1 MDFKE
6 ELKNYVKRIE
16 NTKDTLQ
23 TEEAT
28 KMALILPFFQ
38 LLGYDVFNT
47 SEFCPEYTAD
57 IGIKKGE
64 KVDYAIL
71 VAGEPV
77 ILVEAKAANKKL
89 DNHKS
94 QLFRYF
100 VSTPAKFAILTN
112 GIEYRF
118 YSDLDEANKM
128 DKDPFLAVNLLNIKD
143 AQIAQLSKFQ
153 KDTFNISDILDS
165 ASLLKYVNIFKDYID
180 QQFQEPAD
188 EFIKLLLQPVYKG
201 VKTQNVIERFRPVV
215 AKAMTEYLTEALNEK
230 LQAALET
237 TATTSTN
244 DINAL
249 KTNEHWEILNI
260 VKEILQNVIDVRKI
274 SLKYTSAY
282 IAVLYEKNTRKWIC
296 RITLSSAQQNL
307 IIPDGNKNEVRFAIN
322 DISDLY
328 NYSEQIIESARRYLF
343 VEVPVEKPVEKQ
355 EEQKEVLKTRWGN
368 YEMPEH
374 YQVCFTRGPRTDL
387 KKIN

>member
-47 SEFCPEYTAD
+47 AEFCPEYTAD

-77 ILVEAKAANKKL
+77 ILIEAKTANKKL

-118 YSDLDEANKM
+118 YSDLDEPNKM
-128 DKDPFLAVNLLNIKD
+128 DKDPFLTVNLLNLKD

-153 KDTFNISDILDS
+153 KSNFSISDILDS

-180 QQFQEPAD
+180 RQFQEPAD

-215 AKAMTEYLTEALNEK
+215 TKAMTEYLTETLNEK

-237 TATTSTN
+237 TATTSAN

-260 VKEILQNVIDVRKI
+260 VKEILQNVIDVRKV

-307 IIPDGNKNEVRFAIN
+307 IIPDENKNELRFSIN

-343 VEVPVEKPVEKQ
+343 VEVPVEKQ

-374 YQVCFTRGPRTDL
+374 YQFCFTRGPLTDL

>member
-47 SEFCPEYTAD
+47 AEFCPEYTAD

-77 ILVEAKAANKKL
+77 ILIEAKTANKKL

-118 YSDLDEANKM
+118 YSDLDEPNKM
-128 DKDPFLAVNLLNIKD
+128 DKDPFLTVNLLNLKD

-153 KDTFNISDILDS
+153 KSNFSISDILDS

-180 QQFQEPAD
+180 RQFQEPAD

-215 AKAMTEYLTEALNEK
+215 TKAMTEYLTETLNEK

-237 TATTSTN
+237 TATTSAN

-307 IIPDGNKNEVRFAIN
+307 IIPDENKNELRFSIN

-343 VEVPVEKPVEKQ
+343 VEVPVEKQ

>member
-1 MDFKE
+1 
-6 ELKNYVKRIE
+6 
-16 NTKDTLQ
+16 
-23 TEEAT
+23 
-28 KMALILPFFQ
+28 MALILPFFQ

-128 DKDPFLAVNLLNIKD
+128 DKDPFLTVNLLNLKD
-143 AQIAQLSKFQ
+143 AQISQLSKFQ
-153 KDTFNISDILDS
+153 KSNFSISDILDS

-180 QQFQEPAD
+180 RQFQEPAD
-188 EFIKLLLQPVYKG
+188 EFVKLLLQPVYKG

-215 AKAMTEYLTEALNEK
+215 TKAMTEYLTETLNEK

-237 TATTSTN
+237 TATTSAN

-307 IIPDGNKNEVRFAIN
+307 IIPDENKNELRFAIN

-343 VEVPVEKPVEKQ
+343 VEVPVEKQ

-368 YEMPEH
+368 YEMPDH

-387 KKIN
+387 KKIK

>member
-6 ELKNYVKRIE
+6 ELKKHIKRVENVKD
-16 NTKDTLQ
+16 NLQ

-71 VAGEPV
+71 IAGEPV

-128 DKDPFLAVNLLNIKD
+128 DKDPFLTVNLLNAKD

-153 KDTFNISDILDS
+153 KDAFNISDILDS

-188 EFIKLLLQPVYKG
+188 EFVKLLLQPVYKG

-215 AKAMTEYLTEALNEK
+215 AKAMTEYLTETLNEK

-237 TATTSTN
+237 TATTSAN

-260 VKEILQNVIDVRKI
+260 VKEILQNVIDVRKV
-274 SLKYTSAY
+274 SLKYTSSY

-296 RITLSSAQQNL
+296 RITLSSTQQSL
-307 IIPDGNKNEVRFAIN
+307 VIPDENKNELRFNID
-322 DISDLY
+322 DISDLF
-328 NYSEQIIESARRYLF
+328 NYSEQIIESARRYLI
-343 VEVPVEKPVEKQ
+343 VEVPVEKQ
-355 EEQKEVLKTRWGN
+355 EEPKEILKTRWGN
-368 YEMPEH
+368 YEMPEPYH
-374 YQVCFTRGPRTDL
+374 ICLTRGLRTDL

>member
-6 ELKNYVKRIE
+6 ELKKHIKRVENVKD
-16 NTKDTLQ
+16 NLQ

-71 VAGEPV
+71 IAGEPV

-128 DKDPFLAVNLLNIKD
+128 DKDPFLTVNLLNAKD

-153 KDTFNISDILDS
+153 KDAFNISDILDS

-188 EFIKLLLQPVYKG
+188 EFVKLLLQPVYKG

-215 AKAMTEYLTEALNEK
+215 AKAMTEYLTETLNEK

-237 TATTSTN
+237 TATTSAN

-260 VKEILQNVIDVRKI
+260 VKEILQNVIDVRKV
-274 SLKYTSAY
+274 SLKYTSSY

-296 RITLSSAQQNL
+296 RITLSSTQQSL
-307 IIPDGNKNEVRFAIN
+307 VIPDENKNELRFNID
-322 DISDLY
+322 DISDLF
-328 NYSEQIIESARRYLF
+328 NYSEQIIESARRYLI
-343 VEVPVEKPVEKQ
+343 VEAPFEKQ
-355 EEQKEVLKTRWGN
+355 EEPKEILKTRWGN
-368 YEMPEH
+368 YEMPEPYH
-374 YQVCFTRGPRTDL
+374 ICLTRGLRTDL

>member
-6 ELKNYVKRIE
+6 ELKNHVKRIE

-47 SEFCPEYTAD
+47 AEFCPEYTAD

-100 VSTPAKFAILTN
+100 VSTSAKFAILTN

-118 YSDLDEANKM
+118 YSDLDEPNKM
-128 DKDPFLAVNLLNIKD
+128 DKDPFLTVNLLNLKD
-143 AQIAQLSKFQ
+143 AQISQLSKFQ
-153 KDTFNISDILDS
+153 KSNFSISDILDS

-180 QQFQEPAD
+180 RQFQEPAD
-188 EFIKLLLQPVYKG
+188 EFVKLLLQPVYKG

-215 AKAMTEYLTEALNEK
+215 TKAMTEYLTETLNEK

-237 TATTSTN
+237 TATTSAN

-307 IIPDGNKNEVRFAIN
+307 IIPDENKNELRFSIN

-343 VEVPVEKPVEKQ
+343 VEIPVEKQ

>member
-47 SEFCPEYTAD
+47 AEFCPEFTAD

-118 YSDLDEANKM
+118 YSDLDEPNKM
-128 DKDPFLAVNLLNIKD
+128 DKDPFLTVNLLNLKD
-143 AQIAQLSKFQ
+143 AQISQLSKFQ
-153 KDTFNISDILDS
+153 KSNFSISDILDS

-180 QQFQEPAD
+180 RQFQEPAD
-188 EFIKLLLQPVYKG
+188 EFVKLLLQPVYKG

-215 AKAMTEYLTEALNEK
+215 TKAMTEYLTETLNEK

-237 TATTSTN
+237 TATTSAN

-307 IIPDGNKNEVRFAIN
+307 IIPDENKNELRFSIN

-343 VEVPVEKPVEKQ
+343 VEIPVKKQ

>member
-6 ELKNYVKRIE
+6 ELKKHIKRVE
-16 NTKDTLQ
+16 SMKDDLQ

-71 VAGEPV
+71 IAGEPV

-128 DKDPFLAVNLLNIKD
+128 DKDPFLTVNLLNAKD

-153 KDTFNISDILDS
+153 KDAFNISDILDS

-188 EFIKLLLQPVYKG
+188 EFVKLLLQPVYKG

-215 AKAMTEYLTEALNEK
+215 AKAMTEYLTETLNEK

-237 TATTSTN
+237 TATTSAN

-260 VKEILQNVIDVRKI
+260 VKEILQNVIDVRKV
-274 SLKYTSAY
+274 SLKYTSSY

-296 RITLSSAQQNL
+296 RITLSSSQQSL
-307 IIPDGNKNEVRFAIN
+307 VIPDENKNELRFNID
-322 DISDLY
+322 DISDLF

-343 VEVPVEKPVEKQ
+343 VEAPVEKQ
-355 EEQKEVLKTRWGN
+355 EEPKEILKTRWGN
-368 YEMPEH
+368 YEMPEPYH
-374 YQVCFTRGPRTDL
+374 ICLTRGLRTDL

>member
-1 MDFKE
+1 M
-6 ELKNYVKRIE
+6 
-16 NTKDTLQ
+16 
-23 TEEAT
+23 
-28 KMALILPFFQ
+28 
-38 LLGYDVFNT
+38 
-47 SEFCPEYTAD
+47 
-57 IGIKKGE
+57 
-64 KVDYAIL
+64 
-71 VAGEPV
+71 AGEPV

-118 YSDLDEANKM
+118 YSDLDEPNKM
-128 DKDPFLAVNLLNIKD
+128 DKDPFLTVNLLNLKD
-143 AQIAQLSKFQ
+143 AQISQLSKFQ
-153 KDTFNISDILDS
+153 KSNFSISDILDS

-180 QQFQEPAD
+180 RQFQEPAD
-188 EFIKLLLQPVYKG
+188 EFVKLLLQPVYKG

-215 AKAMTEYLTEALNEK
+215 TKAMTEYLTETLNEK

-237 TATTSTN
+237 TATTSAN

-260 VKEILQNVIDVRKI
+260 IKEILQNVIDVRKV

-296 RITLSSAQQNL
+296 RITLSSNQQSL
-307 IIPDGNKNEVRFAIN
+307 IIPDENKNELRYNID
-322 DISDLY
+322 DISDLFK
-328 NYSEQIIESARRYLF
+328 YSEQIIESARRYLF
-343 VEVPVEKPVEKQ
+343 SDTLSEKQ
-355 EEQKEVLKTRWGN
+355 EETKDVLKTRWGT
-368 YEMPEH
+368 YQMPEPYH
-374 YQVCFTRGPRTDL
+374 VCITRGPRTDL
-387 KKIN
+387 KKIK

>member
-1 MDFKE
+1 M
-6 ELKNYVKRIE
+6 
-16 NTKDTLQ
+16 
-23 TEEAT
+23 
-28 KMALILPFFQ
+28 
-38 LLGYDVFNT
+38 
-47 SEFCPEYTAD
+47 
-57 IGIKKGE
+57 
-64 KVDYAIL
+64 
-71 VAGEPV
+71 AGEPV

-260 VKEILQNVIDVRKI
+260 IKEILQNVIDVRKV

-296 RITLSSAQQNL
+296 RITLSSNQQSL
-307 IIPDGNKNEVRFAIN
+307 IIPDKNKNELRYTIN

-328 NYSEQIIESARRYLF
+328 NYSEQIIESARHYLF
-343 VEVPVEKPVEKQ
+343 SDTPSEKQ
-355 EEQKEVLKTRWGN
+355 EETKDVLKTRWGT
-368 YEMPEH
+368 YQMPEPYH
-374 YQVCFTRGPRTDL
+374 VCITRGPRTDL
-387 KKIN
+387 KKIK